1 MTARVEHLFIK
12 PARRMPMRAAAEV
25 QAVTG
30 QGLEGDAA
38 FGRSRRQILLLEGEV
53 LDHFHLQPG
62 QTRENVVVR
71 GLRMADLALG
81 SRLAIGPV
89 ILEVTGDCTPCKH
102 MDELQPGL
110 QEAIRGR
117 RGILAWVVEG
127 GRIRVGD
134 LVSAAPDSQAA
145 DGKPADNVAPCP
157 EGENRMDADFCQE
170 PGVRKP

>member
-1 MTARVEHLFIK
+1 
-12 PARRMPMRAAAEV
+12 MRAAAEV
-25 QAVTG
+25 QAVAG
-30 QGLEGDAA
+30 KGLEGDAA
-38 FGRSRRQILLLEGEV
+38 YGRSRRQVLLVEGEV
-53 LDHFHLQPG
+53 LDRFHLQPG

-110 QEAIRGR
+110 QEAIRGK
-117 RGILAWVVEG
+117 RGILALVVEG

-134 LVSAAPDSQAA
+134 LVCAAAGSPEA
-145 DGKPADNVAPCP
+145 DG
-157 EGENRMDADFCQE
+157 
-170 PGVRKP
+170 

>member
-1 MTARVEHLFIK
+1 MSRERGNGSQRWNPLTARVEHLFIK

-25 QAVTG
+25 QAVAAK
-30 QGLEGDAA
+30 GLEGDAA
-38 FGRSRRQILLLEGEV
+38 FGRSRRQVLLVEGEV
-53 LDHFHLQPG
+53 LDRFHLRPG
-62 QTRENVVVR
+62 QTRENIVVR

-110 QEAIRGR
+110 QEAIRGK
-117 RGILAWVVEG
+117 RGILALVVEG

-134 LVSAAPDSQAA
+134 LVCAAAVSLEA
-145 DGKPADNVAPCP
+145 DD
-157 EGENRMDADFCQE
+157 
-170 PGVRKP
+170 

>member
-1 MTARVEHLFIK
+1 LSRERGNGSQRWNPLTARVEHLFIK

-25 QAVTG
+25 QAVAAK
-30 QGLEGDAA
+30 GLEGDAA
-38 FGRSRRQILLLEGEV
+38 FGRSRRQVLLVEGEV
-53 LDHFHLQPG
+53 LDRFHLRPG
-62 QTRENVVVR
+62 QTRENIVVR

-110 QEAIRGR
+110 QEAIRGK
-117 RGILAWVVEG
+117 RGILALVVEG

-134 LVSAAPDSQAA
+134 LVCAAAGSLEA
-145 DGKPADNVAPCP
+145 DD
-157 EGENRMDADFCQE
+157 
-170 PGVRKP
+170 